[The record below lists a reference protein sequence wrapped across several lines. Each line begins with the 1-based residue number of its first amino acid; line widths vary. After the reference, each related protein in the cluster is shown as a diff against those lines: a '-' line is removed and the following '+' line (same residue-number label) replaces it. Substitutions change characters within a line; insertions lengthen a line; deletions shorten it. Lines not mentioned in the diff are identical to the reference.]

1 LSLCLSH
8 SNVSGQQLLQLSLSS
23 NAPFVMPSLLQE
35 IAKMKPPKTEK
46 PDLLQVS
53 SNDSNKDV
61 LKEVRDEI
69 VSTIER
75 ISQVSLL
82 LFCSY
87 LPTYLMLSK
96 MYVCMYVLLP
106 RSTWQSTLTP
116 QPLHRLVVGMPR
128 RPRVKI
134 AMKRSWSS

>member
-1 LSLCLSH
+1 MWIPYSNNSVFRSG

-23 NAPFVMPSLLQE
+23 NAPIVMPSLLQE
-35 IAKMKPPKTEK
+35 IANMKPPKTEK

-75 ISQVSLL
+75 ISQVSLS
-82 LFCSY
+82 LFCGHLY
-87 LPTYLMLSK
+87 HMISK
-96 MYVCMYVLLP
+96 FCICMYVLVP
-106 RSTWQSTLTP
+106 RSTWRSTLLP
-116 QPLHRLVVGMPR
+116 
-128 RPRVKI
+128 
-134 AMKRSWSS
+134 

>member
-1 LSLCLSH
+1 MYVCIRIC
-8 SNVSGQQLLQLSLSS
+8 SNVSGQPLLELSLSS

-35 IAKMKPPKTEK
+35 IAKMKPPKVEQ

-75 ISQVSLL
+75 ISQVSD
-82 LFCSY
+82 
-87 LPTYLMLSK
+87 
-96 MYVCMYVLLP
+96 
-106 RSTWQSTLTP
+106 
-116 QPLHRLVVGMPR
+116 H
-128 RPRVKI
+128 
-134 AMKRSWSS
+134 